1 MNDII
6 SPNGDIGTGGFHAP
20 EILNQQAY
28 NFKSDVFMLGVT
40 FCLLVSYSRHQTM
53 SYNIELYI
61 LTCNSILLSWF
72 LICVYYLKVQ
82 APKMLKSNGADRL
95 LRYMHEVKVC
105 KRLGRSLYEAT
116 VEREL
121 MQWNYNMVP
130 PKVKDI
136 IWSVIEYK

>member
-61 LTCNSILLSWF
+61 LICNSILLS
-72 LICVYYLKVQ
+72 
-82 APKMLKSNGADRL
+82 
-95 LRYMHEVKVC
+95 
-105 KRLGRSLYEAT
+105 
-116 VEREL
+116 
-121 MQWNYNMVP
+121 
-130 PKVKDI
+130 
-136 IWSVIEYK
+136 